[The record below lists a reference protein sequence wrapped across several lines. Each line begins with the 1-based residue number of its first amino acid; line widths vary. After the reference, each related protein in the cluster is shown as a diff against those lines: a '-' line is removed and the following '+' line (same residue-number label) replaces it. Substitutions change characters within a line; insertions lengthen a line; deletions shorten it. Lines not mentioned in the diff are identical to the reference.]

1 MANGLKPFKIK
12 PYIVWSFVIAILVLV
27 IFASTRSN
35 YQARDSMQE
44 VVYAAPTINAN
55 PPPTGSLVVSPTET
69 VPTQIPDDS
78 PTPAVSA
85 PPYLFPKPVDTM
97 AEYVHDNL
105 ALQALDSMRM
115 HAIRMVSLADADD
128 SIYPASLDYMFS
140 ASENQGF
147 MEASVDT
154 LFNVSALTPPQLMTN
169 EV

>member
-35 YQARDSMQE
+35 YQAMEE
-44 VVYAAPTINAN
+44 VVPTT
-55 PPPTGSLVVSPTET
+55 PPPVGTLSVSPTET

-105 ALQALDSMRM
+105 ALQTLDSMRM
-115 HAIRMVSLADADD
+115 HAIRMVSLEDADE
-128 SIYPASLDYMFS
+128 SMYPATLDDLFS

-154 LFNVSALTPPQLMTN
+154 LFNVSALKPPQLMTN